1 MRRRYWLPICL
12 LAAAAAVAGCTDLP
26 AGPSLDAIAVSNI
39 GTRSTVGD
47 GSLCCCHV
55 VATARNN
62 NSVPVHATFK
72 FAVLDASQQELART
86 VYFIENFRPGATQN
100 IEAEGFLFECN
111 RVRSV
116 KYELS
121 VRGLTTP
128 GS

>member
-1 MRRRYWLPICL
+1 MRREYWLPICL
-12 LAAAAAVAGCTDLP
+12 FAVLTGFAGCSDLP

-39 GTRSTVGD
+39 GVQSTVGD
-47 GSLCCCHV
+47 SSLCCCHV

-86 VYFIENFRPGATQN
+86 VYFIENFRPGQTSN
-100 IEAEGFLFECN
+100 ITAEGFLFECN
-111 RVRSV
+111 RVQSV